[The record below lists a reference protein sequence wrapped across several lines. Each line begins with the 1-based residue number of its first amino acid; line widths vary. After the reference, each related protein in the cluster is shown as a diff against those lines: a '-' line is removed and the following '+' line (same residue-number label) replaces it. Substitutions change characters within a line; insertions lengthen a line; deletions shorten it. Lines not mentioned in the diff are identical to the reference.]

1 MQRVTDINDNPI
13 GHFDGI
19 SILDHKG
26 MVLYRIIDNEIYAP
40 VSLTDLNNQESNS
53 ALLGFIGKIKDN
65 TGLSIENEFLF
76 KITSRKI

>member
-1 MQRVTDINDNPI
+1 MQRVTDINDNTI

-19 SILDHKG
+19 SILDNNG

-53 ALLGFIGKIKDN
+53 ALLGFIGKIKDS

-76 KITSRKI
+76 KITSRTI